1 MNETTTANEG
11 IAQTIIDSTIRQ
23 GMPKLCSR
31 NRNKREAFYTQIEIT
46 NRFINDFTKLFR
58 LSSNFVR
65 LVSKIVVG
73 TVVTVGFILFVPAKA
88 KTKIVRKYIS
98 YGISTLLRRSHLGI
112 PVNLISTHLPIANPP
127 LQNCTEIN
135 REILLSI
142 FSNTRH
148 HH

>member
-31 NRNKREAFYTQIEIT
+31 NRNQREAFYTQIEIT

-88 KTKIVRKYIS
+88 KTK
-98 YGISTLLRRSHLGI
+98 
-112 PVNLISTHLPIANPP
+112 
-127 LQNCTEIN
+127 
-135 REILLSI
+135 
-142 FSNTRH
+142 
-148 HH
+148 